1 MPQPSTVQW
10 TVPLTDS
17 AHSPIYLQADWYT
30 AALQGFDGQLRLS
43 NVMRAPTATKEPKGM
58 IEKEWHSS
66 WTRVVNV
73 RQIVIYCITITS
85 DKDGL
90 LIKMT

>member
-43 NVMRAPTATKEPKGM
+43 NVLRAPTATKEPKGM
-58 IEKEWHSS
+58 IEKGMTFFLSKGCK
-66 WTRVVNV
+66 
-73 RQIVIYCITITS
+73 RQTDCHI
-85 DKDGL
+85 
-90 LIKMT
+90 